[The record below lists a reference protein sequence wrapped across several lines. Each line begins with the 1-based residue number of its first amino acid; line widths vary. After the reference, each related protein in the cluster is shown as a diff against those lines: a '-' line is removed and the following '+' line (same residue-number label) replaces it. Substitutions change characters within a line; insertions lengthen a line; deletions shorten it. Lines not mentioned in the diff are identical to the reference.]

1 MIKDNQ
7 TLLNRIH
14 VVVDAL
20 VIACTYIAAWFIQF
34 EFFAPDVAGKL
45 PLETYMSALVIL
57 IPGLLL
63 LYHAF
68 SLYTPK
74 RVQGRRLEF
83 GNIVKANTIA
93 LLLFFTIAY
102 MQHEIDFSR
111 KMLCIFYALN
121 IVVETLVRNLIR
133 MVLMSLRRRGL
144 NQKQILLVGYSR
156 AAEQYIDRIIAN
168 PQWGYRVRG
177 ILDDN
182 VARGTMYKGIKV
194 IGRIENLV
202 VILPENCLDEIAI
215 TLGLG
220 EYEKLQHIVALCE
233 KSGVHTKFIPDYNN
247 IHRGFARTSG
257 DQHPSCAADQYFQQH
272 GQTQHRYFRGTGG
285 HYPVFTDHADF
296 CNLGENNFERTADLQ
311 AGTCRTAQQA
321 VLYV

>member
-1 MIKDNQ
+1 
-7 TLLNRIH
+7 
-14 VVVDAL
+14 
-20 VIACTYIAAWFIQF
+20 
-34 EFFAPDVAGKL
+34 
-45 PLETYMSALVIL
+45 
-57 IPGLLL
+57 
-63 LYHAF
+63 
-68 SLYTPK
+68 
-74 RVQGRRLEF
+74 
-83 GNIVKANTIA
+83 
-93 LLLFFTIAY
+93 

-168 PQWGYRVRG
+168 PQWGYCVRG

-220 EYEKLQHIVALCE
+220 NTRNCSTSLHCA
-233 KSGVHTKFIPDYNN
+233 KSPGCTPNLSRTTTTSFRPDLTPR
-247 IHRGFARTSG
+247 ICS
-257 DQHPSCAADQYFQQH
+257 D
-272 GQTQHRYFRGTGG
+272 FR
-285 HYPVFTDHADF
+285 
-296 CNLGENNFERTADLQ
+296 
-311 AGTCRTAQQA
+311 
-321 VLYV
+321 